1 MINGLNNLKRN
12 SMEKIPTAEEF
23 MNLYHGSTNKHAL
36 IEFAKLHVEA
46 ALKEASEKAIW
57 DKETRETW
65 FGDTNIDDCDFE
77 STDGDGVPYELHK
90 VVINKASILNSYSL
104 DNIK

>member
-1 MINGLNNLKRN
+1 MENN
-12 SMEKIPTAEEF
+12 IPTAEEF

-46 ALKEASEKAIW
+46 ALKAASENV
-57 DKETRETW
+57 DYT
-65 FGDTNIDDCDFE
+65 
-77 STDGDGVPYELHK
+77 TDGQEHITDVWIDK
-90 VVINKASILNSYSL
+90 NSILNSYPL